1 MNLWIIFY
9 IPLALLVVAFT
20 SIFLLK
26 KFFNKNEVNIEKFLK
41 YFFTASILIVF
52 TGIFYLTFS
61 QYKVWQSDNLTKLF
75 LPPYRSVNYFLF
87 YSFTRFFASHIISL
101 IFSLLFIFLIKK
113 LNKKYEERFF
123 YPEEIYFGAIAV
135 FLTGYPNFVFYLV
148 LMLIL
153 GVILTSLSKIR
164 FSLYYFWLPA
174 AIFVI
179 ITSRWLMA
187 LPVWQMLKI

>member
-9 IPLALLVVAFT
+9 IPLFLLAIAFAST
-20 SIFLLK
+20 FLLK
-26 KFFNKNEVNIEKFLK
+26 KFFNKNGTNIEKFCK
-41 YFFTASILIVF
+41 YFFIASILIAF
-52 TGIFYLTFS
+52 AGIFYLTFL
-61 QYKVWQSDNLTKLF
+61 QYRLWQGDELTKFF
-75 LPPYRSVNYFLF
+75 LPPHRSVNYFLF
-87 YSFTRFFASHIISL
+87 YSFTRFFATYIISL
-101 IFSLLFIFLIKK
+101 IFSLLFIFLIRK

-123 YPEEIYFGAIAV
+123 YSEEIYFGAIAV

-179 ITSRWLMA
+179 IISRWLTSFP
-187 LPVWQMLKI
+187 LWQALKI

>member
-1 MNLWIIFY
+1 MNFWSTSY
-9 IPLALLVVAFT
+9 ISLVFLVLSFGLL
-20 SIFLLK
+20 FLFK
-26 KFFNKNEVNIEKFLK
+26 KYFPNKQEKFEK
-41 YFFTASILIVF
+41 IYKNIFTFSIL
-52 TGIFYLTFS
+52 GILIGIIYLIFS

-87 YSFTRFFASHIISL
+87 YVFTRFFLPYLISFFTAL
-101 IFSLLFIFLIKK
+101 VFIFLINYF
-113 LNKKYEERFF
+113 NKKYEERFF
-123 YPEEIYFGAIAV
+123 YPEEIYFGTIAI
-135 FLTGYPNFVFYLV
+135 FLTGYPNFIFYLV

-164 FSLYYFWLPA
+164 FSLYYFWLPT

-179 ITSRWLMA
+179 IISKWLMA